1 MSLIEGMAEAVNV
14 VENQTKEIRDY
25 INDPRKHYK
34 LRQNKP
40 LFSQLCSS
48 LDVIGDTEQAITAFE
63 AKEFGDSAAV
73 HYLAV
78 YGLFQAIYVQ
88 QDAVNNLCEALGI
101 PENTNNYPKL
111 RLIRDIRNEAV
122 GHPTKKDKTK
132 SKPISYHHISRASL
146 RPTGF
151 DIISFYNDGTYRH
164 MHIEISEWLAEQKK
178 YISAILSTLTG
189 RLEAEDKAHKEKF
202 RMEKLVNLLP
212 HAMDYEFEKVF
223 DGINTPANRQN
234 GAICLK
240 LIHDRYKK
248 LIEKLKER
256 EEYPANSVL
265 VHHMDDILYPIKK
278 LEAFFEDRAENTLSE
293 KDAYIFASFLSD
305 KHLFILGLLKEIDEE
320 YEKGTQ

>member
-1 MSLIEGMAEAVNV
+1 MSLTEEMPETVNV
-14 VENQTKEIRDY
+14 VENLIKQIREY

-63 AKEFGDSAAV
+63 AKEFGDSTAV

-88 QDAVNNLCEALGI
+88 QDAINNLCEALKI

-111 RLIRDIRNEAV
+111 KQIRDIRNEAV
-122 GHPTKKDKTK
+122 GHPTKKDKPK
-132 SKPISYHHISRASL
+132 SKSISYHHISRASL

-151 DIISFYNDGTYRH
+151 DMLSFYNDGTYRH
-164 MHIEISEWLAEQKK
+164 MHINISEWVAEQRK
-178 YISAILSTLTG
+178 YISVILSTLTG
-189 RLEAEDKAHKEKF
+189 RLEAEEKAHKEKF

-212 HAMDYEFEKVF
+212 QGMSYEFEKVS
-223 DGINTPANRQN
+223 DSILTPSKREN

-240 LIHDRYKK
+240 LIHDRYIK
-248 LIEKLKER
+248 LIDKLKER
-256 EEYPANSVL
+256 GEYPANDVL
-265 VHHMDDILYPIKK
+265 VHEINEILYPIEK
-278 LEAFFEDRAENTLSE
+278 LEAFYEYREENNLSD
-293 KDAYIFASFLSD
+293 KDAYIFASFLSN
-305 KHLFILGLLKEIDEE
+305 KHSYILGLLKEIDQE
-320 YEKGTQ
+320 YEKGS

>member
-1 MSLIEGMAEAVNV
+1 MPETVNV
-14 VENQTKEIRDY
+14 VENLIKQIREY

-63 AKEFGDSAAV
+63 AKEFGDSTAV

-78 YGLFQAIYVQ
+78 YGLFQVIYVQ
-88 QDAVNNLCEALGI
+88 QDAVNNLCEALKI
-101 PENTNNYPKL
+101 PVNTNNYPKL
-111 RLIRDIRNEAV
+111 KQIRDIRNEAV
-122 GHPTKKDKTK
+122 GHPTKKDKPK

-146 RPTGF
+146 SPTGF
-151 DIISFYNDGTYRH
+151 DMLSFYNDGTYRH
-164 MHIEISEWLAEQKK
+164 MHINISEWIGEQRKC
-178 YISAILSTLTG
+178 ISAILSTLTG
-189 RLEAEDKAHKEKF
+189 RLKAEDKAHKEKF

-212 HAMDYEFEKVF
+212 QAMDYEFGKVF
-223 DGINTPANRQN
+223 EGINTPSNRGN

-240 LIHDRYKK
+240 IIHDSYNK

-256 EEYPANSVL
+256 EEYPANDVL
-265 VHHMDDILYPIKK
+265 VYHIDYILYPINK
-278 LEAFFEDRAENTLSE
+278 LEAFFEESAENTLSE
-293 KDAYIFASFLSD
+293 KDAYIFASFLTN
-305 KHLFILGLLKEIDEE
+305 KHSYILELLKEIDKE